1 MVLAVLA
8 GRAVGCL
15 GVELRITS
23 RALISALAGPFL
35 LQLHRNGSG
44 RPTDQAHHGSD
55 DEWRHFMLQT
65 WRRSAGQPLSARLPA
80 SVITM
85 RSILQCPA
93 LSVSVTTVASPA
105 KHKHCQHIG
114 GKPMAEHKH
123 MFGGAARIAVEQL
136 ECLMPLRTEATFW
149 RQPRF

>member
-55 DEWRHFMLQT
+55 DEWRQFTLGGLPVNLQAPAC
-65 WRRSAGQPLSARLPA
+65 RRL
-80 SVITM
+80 
-85 RSILQCPA
+85 
-93 LSVSVTTVASPA
+93 
-105 KHKHCQHIG
+105 
-114 GKPMAEHKH
+114 
-123 MFGGAARIAVEQL
+123 
-136 ECLMPLRTEATFW
+136 
-149 RQPRF
+149 